1 MEVTKMIIA
10 EKNPPV
16 IKSGIGTESHFNIKD
31 ENVAHIF
38 SILRNQLYSDK
49 IGAIIREYITNAID
63 AHVEANVDRPIS
75 VTLPSIFSHEFVV
88 RDYGKG
94 LSPEDMVK
102 IFASYGASTKRESN
116 SFTGMLGI
124 GSKSA
129 FSYTNSFTIISR
141 YEGTETIY
149 TAYIDESNI
158 GTIATIYSKPTNESG
173 LSIHIST
180 QKNDFEQIRKSI
192 IEFFKYIDY
201 RPEFLGAEIYIPE
214 PKSVMKGSSWEFFES
229 SVRYYRQDREVHFVM
244 GNVTYTSTYKVLSS
258 QLQIDTDWLE
268 SIHNTDLVVDVPIGK
283 IKPSA
288 SRESLEFNDLTKT
301 YLFKKL
307 HDIKLELGKIIR
319 EKFEECKSDYERHCT
334 AYELDRSFSRLLLP
348 NIKRYI
354 LTIDGNF
361 LSDKEESI
369 KIKDVSR
376 DFDFLMDKS
385 SVYVAPNTRY
395 IVHDSSQKITHIQH
409 RVNEYFETLPSN
421 IHKLVVLKFNTLEQ
435 MNNFKNHPS
444 FQGADFV
451 DAGTLTFQNKY
462 KTALK
467 SEDAKIYQF
476 QKNQHL
482 NIESWKATHD
492 TMPSD
497 ALYIEISSF
506 KPKHYKENICINDAI
521 NHLRTAFGIKVP
533 IIFGVKTAD
542 LKKTVQPTWI
552 ELKDYLLQQVNEWK
566 KNNPEKVRDYE
577 YFKDSNA
584 FQKELIGDFEP
595 WNHLAPNLTS
605 FHRHQNEY
613 FLAEVAL
620 MAFNIPMFKYN
631 PPKEFEALYERYP
644 YMKSFQCTMSY
655 PDKIRLVKFLDMS

>member
-1 MEVTKMIIA
+1 MIIA

-75 VTLPSIFSHEFVV
+75 VTLPSIFSHEFIV

-141 YEGTETIY
+141 HEGTETIY

-158 GTIATIYSKPTNESG
+158 GTIATIHSTPTNESG
-173 LSIHIST
+173 LSIHISI
-180 QKNDFEQIRKSI
+180 QKNDFSQFRISI
-192 IEFFKYIDY
+192 IEFFKYINY
-201 RPEFLGAEIYIPE
+201 RPEFLGAEIQIPE
-214 PKSVMKGSSWEFFES
+214 IKIRMKGSSWEVIEYQRE
-229 SVRYYRQDREVHFVM
+229 RYTKYEREVHFVM
-244 GNVTYTSTYKVLSS
+244 GNVTYTSTYKTLSN
-258 QLQIDTDWLE
+258 QLQIDLDWLE
-268 SIHNTDLVVDVPIGK
+268 SIHNIDLVVDVPIGK

-288 SRESLEFNDLTKT
+288 SRESLEFNDLTKD

-334 AYELDRSFSRLLLP
+334 AYELDKSFSRLLLP

-354 LTIDGNF
+354 LTIDEYF
-361 LSDKEESI
+361 LSDSIKEEPI
-369 KIKDVSR
+369 KIKDISR
-376 DFDFLMDKS
+376 DSRYLMDKS
-385 SVYVAPNTRY
+385 CVYVAQNTRY
-395 IVHDSSQKITHIQH
+395 IVHDRSQKITHIQH

-421 IHKLVVLKFNTLEQ
+421 IKKLVVLKFVTPEQ
-435 MNNFKNHPS
+435 MNNFKNHSS

-451 DAGTLTFQNKY
+451 DAGTLSFQNVA

-467 SEDAKIYQF
+467 SEEANIYEF
-476 QKNQHL
+476 QRRANL

-497 ALYIEISSF
+497 ALYIEISNF
-506 KPKHYKENICINDAI
+506 KPKHYKENINVVNVIAFLRSAMGINLPA
-521 NHLRTAFGIKVP
+521 
-533 IIFGVKTAD
+533 IFGVKTAD
-542 LKKTVQPTWI
+542 LKKTVQPQWI
-552 ELKDYLLQQVNEWK
+552 ELKDYIVREVNAWK
-566 KNNPEKVRDYE
+566 KNNPELVRDYE
-577 YFKDSNA
+577 FFKDSNA
-584 FQKELIGDFEP
+584 FQKELIVDFEP
-595 WNHLAPNLTS
+595 WNNLKPNLAS
-605 FHRHQNEY
+605 YHRHSSNYSE
-613 FLAEVAL
+613 AENSTSE
-620 MAFNIPMFKYN
+620 FGIEIFKYN
-631 PPKEFEALYERYP
+631 PPKEFNDLYERYP
-644 YMKSFQCTMSY
+644 FTRAFQCSMSY
-655 PDKIRLVKFLDMS
+655 CDKIRLVKYLDMS

>member
-1 MEVTKMIIA
+1 LIIA
-10 EKNPPV
+10 EKNQPV

-75 VTLPSIFSHEFVV
+75 VTLPSIFSHEFIV

-94 LSPEDMVK
+94 LSPVDMVK

-141 YEGTETIY
+141 YEGTETTY

-173 LSIHIST
+173 LSIHIAT
-180 QKNDFEQIRKSI
+180 QKNDFEQFSKSI
-192 IEFFKYIDY
+192 VQFFKYIDY

-214 PKSVMKGSSWEFFES
+214 PKSLIKSQSWEFFES
-229 SVRYYRQDREVHFVM
+229 SLRSYRQDREVHFVM
-244 GNVTYTSTYKVLSS
+244 GNVTYTSTYKTLSS
-258 QLQIDTDWLE
+258 QLQISLEWLE
-268 SIHNTDLVVDVPIGK
+268 SIHNVDLVVDVPIGK

-288 SRESLEFNDLTKT
+288 SRESLEFNDLTKS
-301 YLFKKL
+301 YLFSTL
-307 HDIKLELGKIIR
+307 YDIKLELGKIINK
-319 EKFEECKSDYERHCT
+319 KFEECKSDYERHCT
-334 AYELDRSFSRLLLP
+334 AYELEKTFSRLLSP
-348 NIKRYI
+348 NIKRYV
-354 LTIDGNF
+354 LSIDSYF
-361 LSDKEESI
+361 LSEKEEPI
-369 KIKDVSR
+369 KIKEISK
-376 DFDFLMDKS
+376 DFMYLMDKS

-421 IHKLVVLKFNTLEQ
+421 IKKLVVMKFHTLEQ

-444 FQGADFV
+444 LQGASFI

-467 SEDAKIYQF
+467 SEEAKIYEF
-476 QKNQHL
+476 QINHHL
-482 NIESWKATHD
+482 NIESWK
-492 TMPSD
+492 PSKSNPPID

-506 KPKHYKENICINDAI
+506 KPKHYKENSVINGAI
-521 NHLRTAFGIKVP
+521 NTLRASFGIKVP
-533 IIFGVKTAD
+533 TIYGVKTAD
-542 LKKTVQPTWI
+542 LNKTVQPTWI

-566 KNNPEKVRDYE
+566 KNNPEQVRDYE

-595 WNHLAPNLTS
+595 WNHLAPNLES
-605 FHRHQNEY
+605 YHRHQVNYSEAQTAMSE
-613 FLAEVAL
+613 FGIE
-620 MAFNIPMFKYN
+620 IFKYN

-644 YMKSFQCTMSY
+644 FTKAFQCSMSY
-655 PDKIRLVKFLDMS
+655 SDKIRLVKFLDMS

>member
-1 MEVTKMIIA
+1 VIIA
-10 EKNPPV
+10 EKNQPV
-16 IKSGIGTESHFNIKD
+16 IKSGIGKESHFNIKD

-49 IGAIIREYITNAID
+49 IGAVIREYITNAID

-141 YEGTETIY
+141 YEGTETVY

-173 LSIHIST
+173 LSIHIAT
-180 QKNDFEQIRKSI
+180 QKNDFEQFSKSI
-192 IEFFKYIDY
+192 IQFFKYIDY
-201 RPEFLGAEIYIPE
+201 RPEFLGAEIYIQE
-214 PKSVMKGSSWEFFES
+214 PKSLINGSSWKFFES
-229 SVRYYRQDREVHFVM
+229 SLRYYRQDREVHFVM
-244 GNVTYTSTYKVLSS
+244 GNVTYTSTYKTLSS
-258 QLQIDTDWLE
+258 QLQISLEWLE
-268 SIHNTDLVVDVPIGK
+268 SINNIDLVVDVPIGK

-288 SRESLEFNDLTKT
+288 SRESLEFNDLTKS
-301 YLFKKL
+301 YLFSAL
-307 HDIKLELGKIIR
+307 FDIKLELGKIIK
-319 EKFEECKSDYERHCT
+319 EKFEECKSDYQRHCV
-334 AYELDRSFSRLLLP
+334 AFELERSFSRLLLP
-348 NIKRYI
+348 NIKKYVLSI
-354 LTIDGNF
+354 YGDF
-361 LSDKEESI
+361 LSDKEEHI
-369 KIKDVSR
+369 KIKDISR
-376 DFDFLMDKS
+376 DFNYLMDKS

-409 RVNEYFETLPSN
+409 RVNEYFETLPSD
-421 IHKLVVLKFNTLEQ
+421 IKKLVVLKFNTLEQ

-467 SEDAKIYQF
+467 SEEANIYQF
-476 QKNQHL
+476 NTGNRL
-482 NIESWKATHD
+482 NIESWNPSKSSP
-492 TMPSD
+492 PSD
-497 ALYIEISSF
+497 AVYIEISSF
-506 KPKHYKENICINDAI
+506 KPKHYKENSCVNDVIN
-521 NHLRTAFGIKVP
+521 NLRGAFGIKIP
-533 IIFGVKTAD
+533 TIYGIKTAD
-542 LKKTVQPTWI
+542 LEKTVQNTWI
-552 ELKDYLLQQVNEWK
+552 ELKDYLIQQVNNWK
-566 KNNPEKVRDYE
+566 KNNPEQVRDYE

-595 WNHLAPNLTS
+595 WNHLAPNLEYY
-605 FHRHQNEY
+605 HRHQVNYWE
-613 FLAEVAL
+613 AETAL
-620 MAFNIPMFKYN
+620 MHFNIPIFKYN

-644 YMKSFQCTMSY
+644 YMRAFQCTMSY
-655 PDKIRLVKFLDMS
+655 SDKMRLVKYLDLS

>member
-75 VTLPSIFSHEFVV
+75 LTLPSIFSHEFVV

-141 YEGTETIY
+141 HEGTETIY

-158 GTIATIYSKPTNESG
+158 GTIATIHSKPTNESG

-180 QKNDFEQIRKSI
+180 QKNDFEQFSKSI
-192 IEFFKYIDY
+192 IEFFKFINY

-214 PKSVMKGSSWEFFES
+214 PKSVIKGSSWEFFEL
-229 SVRYYRQDREVHFVM
+229 SVRYYKQDREVHFVM

-258 QLQIDTDWLE
+258 QLQISLEWLE
-268 SIHNTDLVVDVPIGK
+268 SIHNVDLVVDVPIGK

-307 HDIKLELGKIIR
+307 YDIKLELRNIIR

-348 NIKRYI
+348 NIKKYI

-361 LSDKEESI
+361 LSDKEGPI
-369 KIKDVSR
+369 KIKDICK
-376 DFDFLMDKS
+376 DFQWLLNKS
-385 SVYVAPNTRY
+385 SVYVVPNTRY
-395 IVHDSSQKITHIQH
+395 IVHYSTQKITHIQP
-409 RVNEYFETLPSN
+409 RVLEYFETLPSN
-421 IHKLVVLKFNTLEQ
+421 IKSLVVLKFNTPEQ
-435 MNNFKNHPS
+435 MNNFKNHSS

-451 DAGTLTFQNKY
+451 DAGTLSFQNVTKMV
-462 KTALK
+462 LK
-467 SEDAKIYQF
+467 SEEAKIYEF
-476 QKNQHL
+476 QRRANL

-497 ALYIEISSF
+497 ALYIEISNF
-506 KPKHYKENICINDAI
+506 KPKHYKENICINKAI
-521 NHLRTAFGIKVP
+521 NHLRSAMGINLP
-533 IIFGVKTAD
+533 AIFGVKTAD

-566 KNNPEKVRDYE
+566 KNNPDKVRDYE
-577 YFKDSNA
+577 YFKDSNT

-595 WNHLAPNLTS
+595 WNHLAPNLTF

-613 FLAEVAL
+613 FEAEMAL
-620 MAFNIPMFKYN
+620 VAFNIPMFKYN

-655 PDKIRLVKFLDMS
+655 SDKMRLVKFLDMS